1 MPLVSPSCCLLAIH
15 FVNCKKAS
23 ATFSFAS
30 LLRLEETE
38 LKVAE
43 HTKEH
48 DRVKRAR
55 LRKLEVLRRP
65 RISAQCSMGMNRNE

>member
-1 MPLVSPSCCLLAIH
+1 MPLVLPSCCRLAIH

-23 ATFSFAS
+23 ASFSYAS
-30 LLRLEETE
+30 PLRLEETE
-38 LKVAE
+38 LKVVE

-55 LRKLEVLRRP
+55 WRRLEVLRRP

>member
-1 MPLVSPSCCLLAIH
+1 MPWVSPSGCRLAIH

-23 ATFSFAS
+23 ATFSYAS
-30 LLRLEETE
+30 PLRLEETE

-43 HTKEH
+43 HTEEH

-55 LRKLEVLRRP
+55 WCKLEVLRRP
-65 RISAQCSMGMNRNE
+65 HISAQCPRGMNRNE